1 MARRVK
7 QLSLSLSTWGGK
19 RKGAGRKP
27 KGKRALVSHL
37 SRPSL
42 SRHQPLHVTLRRRD
56 DAWNLRAGRMFKP
69 LKRAFVAGGERFG
82 MRLVRYSVQGNHIH
96 LIVEAHDKP
105 SLSHGMQWLA
115 ARVARTLNGLM
126 GIRGRVWRERYHAH
140 TLTAPREV
148 RNTLVYVLMNARKHG
163 VRLESGIDPCS
174 SAAWFDGFADHRPL
188 VDDNPVSAPR
198 TWLAGVGYTESRPI
212 NMRPEL

>member
-1 MARRVK
+1 
-7 QLSLSLSTWGGK
+7 
-19 RKGAGRKP
+19 
-27 KGKRALVSHL
+27 
-37 SRPSL
+37 
-42 SRHQPLHVTLRRRD
+42 LHVTLRAHDGLPTFRAEALARGIRRVV
-56 DAWNLRAGRMFKP
+56 AAANRAGFRVVHF
-69 LKRAFVAGGERFG
+69 
-82 MRLVRYSVQGNHIH
+82 SVQGNHIH

-140 TLTAPREV
+140 RLTAPREV

-163 VRLESGIDPCS
+163 VRLESGIDPWS

-198 TWLAGVGYTESRPI
+198 TWLAGVGWRRYGLVRRDEHPR
-212 NMRPEL
+212 